1 MCRPVLF
8 LWEREDRERDA
19 RERDAREAC
28 AACRRGFVGGWLLGC
43 RNSAKTASKILKLA
57 SEAAQTVRIF
67 EATQISASQES
78 APLLQSPST
87 GSTRLTGWL
96 FSAVVCVWGGLLGSW
111 MSRQRCAGRLVGEAE
126 FACGLTVG
134 VWGRRRCAGRLVGEA
149 EFACGLTGDVWDRCR
164 CAGRQGGKAE
174 FACGLT
180 GDVWDRC
187 RCAGRQGGKV
197 GVPCDLMGVS
207 E

>member
-1 MCRPVLF
+1 MGRI
-8 LWEREDRERDA
+8 
-19 RERDAREAC
+19 RDAREAC

-96 FSAVVCVWGGLLGSW
+96 FRA
-111 MSRQRCAGRLVGEAE
+111 VGE
-126 FACGLTVG
+126 CGCSG
-134 VWGRRRCAGRLVGEA
+134 DRIRAVGE
-149 EFACGLTGDVWDRCR
+149 CGCL
-164 CAGRQGGKAE
+164 GGWIRAVGE
-174 FACGLT
+174 
-180 GDVWDRC
+180 
-187 RCAGRQGGKV
+187 GGCLGGWIRVRLSGAPGV
-197 GVPCDLMGVS
+197 G
-207 E
+207 

>member
-1 MCRPVLF
+1 MDLRSVAVLF
-8 LWEREDRERDA
+8 LWEGGEREKY
-19 RERDAREAC
+19 AREAC

-96 FSAVVCVWGGLLGSW
+96 FRAGWESGEVVVW
-111 MSRQRCAGRLVGEAE
+111 
-126 FACGLTVG
+126 F
-134 VWGRRRCAGRLVGEA
+134 RRNG
-149 EFACGLTGDVWDRCR
+149 
-164 CAGRQGGKAE
+164 
-174 FACGLT
+174 
-180 GDVWDRC
+180 
-187 RCAGRQGGKV
+187 
-197 GVPCDLMGVS
+197 
-207 E
+207 

>member
-78 APLLQSPST
+78 APLLQSPSI

-96 FSAVVCVWGGLLGSW
+96 FRAVVCVGGGLLGSW

-134 VWGRRRCAGRLVGEA
+134 VWGRRRCAGWQGGKV
-149 EFACGLTGDVWDRCR
+149 EFACGLPVGVWGRRR

-197 GVPCDLMGVS
+197 EVPCDLMGVS

>member
-8 LWEREDRERDA
+8 LWEREERERDA

-96 FSAVVCVWGGLLGSW
+96 FRAVVCGGLLGSW

-126 FACGLTVG
+126 FACGLTG
-134 VWGRRRCAGRLVGEA
+134 G
-149 EFACGLTGDVWDRCR
+149 VWDRCR

-187 RCAGRQGGKV
+187 RCAGRQGGKAEFACGLTVGVWGRRRCAGRQGGKV

>member
-8 LWEREDRERDA
+8 LWEREERERDA

-78 APLLQSPST
+78 APLLQSRSQPAPVSPAVRFRAG
-87 GSTRLTGWL
+87 GSDGCVGRLAEVGIDEGWRIE
-96 FSAVVCVWGGLLGSW
+96 WIPGSW
-111 MSRQRCAGRLVGEAE
+111 MSHQRCAGWL
-126 FACGLTVG
+126 
-134 VWGRRRCAGRLVGEA
+134 
-149 EFACGLTGDVWDRCR
+149 
-164 CAGRQGGKAE
+164 GGKAE
-174 FACGLT
+174 FPVA
-180 GDVWDRC
+180 
-187 RCAGRQGGKV
+187 
-197 GVPCDLMGVS
+197 
-207 E
+207 

>member
-28 AACRRGFVGGWLLGC
+28 ASCRRGFVGGWLLGC

-96 FSAVVCVWGGLLGSW
+96 FRA
-111 MSRQRCAGRLVGEAE
+111 VGE
-126 FACGLTVG
+126 CGCSG
-134 VWGRRRCAGRLVGEA
+134 DRIRAVGE
-149 EFACGLTGDVWDRCR
+149 CGCSGDRIRAV
-164 CAGRQGGKAE
+164 GEGG
-174 FACGLT
+174 CL
-180 GDVWDRC
+180 
-187 RCAGRQGGKV
+187 GGWIRVRLSGAPGV
-197 GVPCDLMGVS
+197 G
-207 E
+207 